1 MPHDAEE
8 FARIIARNF
17 PEQPM
22 FKPEMYE
29 LTGEEETYTVFY
41 APGIGRIDITFTP
54 DF

>member
-1 MPHDAEE
+1 MDE
-8 FARIIARNF
+8 FAEIIARNF

-22 FKPEMYE
+22 FQPEMYE
-29 LTGEEETYTVFY
+29 LNGIEETITLFY